1 MTKMLYVISD
11 LHIGGDYADA
21 TAPAGRGFRLCTNV
35 ERLTEFVQSL
45 SRAGNRD
52 SADIELVINGDFV
65 DFLAS
70 RDAKALR
77 TERTASI
84 AAFAV
89 EFGGTEFDLD
99 EDLES
104 AAIDELLAID
114 EAPR

>member
-1 MTKMLYVISD
+1 MIGEDILIRKVNALPPGKIDEVI
-11 LHIGGDYADA
+11 
-21 TAPAGRGFRLCTNV
+21 
-35 ERLTEFVQSL
+35 
-45 SRAGNRD
+45 
-52 SADIELVINGDFV
+52 DFV